1 MSTPSLA
8 LIPSGYKADK
18 VYSVLPA
25 NGDGD
30 FNFTRGSTATRVN
43 KDGIIET
50 VDENVPRL
58 DYTDSEC
65 PVLLLEPER
74 TNLITTSET
83 YTTVSKVGATVSD
96 NFDIVDLYGNT
107 NAKTLTATST
117 NQPRLEWRNTS
128 VPVTDTIYTM
138 SLFVRK
144 KTARFVSIAHFSQS
158 GEYTVFDIENGTI
171 NAESGTASGK
181 IESYNNGWFRIS
193 KSFNVPSSATF
204 NYWKFLLCT
213 DNNAFVGI
221 IDEDV
226 DIFGL
231 QLEIGSYPTSY
242 IPTTGSAV
250 TRLKD
255 TCKKINFN
263 NIPSDYPFT
272 TYWEGK
278 INDYDSSG
286 FTSQVAF
293 SINHSGAF
301 NCFFSLNFY
310 NSSFLTLRRRNTTDD
325 NVFISLSNDKNTKYK
340 IAIVF
345 IDATSVK
352 VYVNG
357 TEVLNSTSLNSVP
370 YISTDTPDSI
380 AIGQLRD
387 NADSG
392 KRNSCDKFLLF
403 NEELSNSELIK
414 ITS

>member
-8 LIPSGYKADK
+8 LIPSGYIADK

-30 FNFTRGSTATRVN
+30 FNFDRDCEATRIN
-43 KDGIIET
+43 KDGLIET
-50 VDENVPRL
+50 VSNNVPRL

-65 PVLLLEPER
+65 PVLLLEPQR

-83 YTTVSKVGATVSD
+83 YTTVSKIGATVSD

-144 KTARFVSIAHFSQS
+144 KTARFVSIAHFSQG

-171 NAESGTASGK
+171 NKEGGTASGK

-193 KSFNVPSSATF
+193 KSFNVPSSVTF

-213 DNNAFVGI
+213 DNNAFVGVI
-221 IDEDV
+221 GEDV

-250 TRLKD
+250 TRFKD
-255 TCKKINFN
+255 ECIN
-263 NIPSDYPFT
+263 
-272 TYWEGK
+272 G
-278 INDYDSSG
+278 G
-286 FTSQVAF
+286 
-293 SINHSGAF
+293 
-301 NCFFSLNFY
+301 
-310 NSSFLTLRRRNTTDD
+310 NSSIFSNTTGT
-325 NVFISLSNDKNTKYK
+325 VFVDFEAFTPINNFGRLLSLSDQTSNNTLILIPFITNQFRFLIQTNDGSIDVDTYQSVLYNTRQK
-340 IAIVF
+340 IAI
-345 IDATSVK
+345 S
-352 VYVNG
+352 Y
-357 TEVLNSTSLNSVP
+357 ELNSVKI
-370 YISTDTPDSI
+370 YINGTLVFTDTSVGTFSNLTKISFADV
-380 AIGQLRD
+380 D
-387 NADSG
+387 NNPTATA
-392 KRNSCDKFLLF
+392 KIY
-403 NEELSNSELIK
+403 ELIYFDSV
-414 ITS
+414 ISQTEAETLTTL